1 MGISAE
7 AQQRLSNNIL
17 DITLPKGSEK
27 ISKQELRAI
36 VRPKNR
42 SPLNRERLVG
52 DHYKISQTLIQI
64 YAVNANTPKN
74 QIDENKKGFDEIYRN
89 NRPNYYKS
97 TVRSINNF
105 RVLVIQCED
114 KNADI
119 GYFILN
125 LINNANTSAASI
137 GIEYKQSDGEAAAK
151 AVEELLNNTKF
162 KK

>member
-1 MGISAE
+1 MGTSAE

-36 VRPKNR
+36 VGPKSR
-42 SPLNRERLVG
+42 SPFNRERFIG
-52 DHYKISQTLIQI
+52 DHYKIGRTLIQI
-64 YAVNANTPKN
+64 NAVNANTPKN
-74 QIDENKKGFDEIYRN
+74 QMDENKKGFDEIYSKD
-89 NRPNYYKS
+89 RPNYYKS

-119 GYFILN
+119 GYFIIN
-125 LINNANTSAASI
+125 LINNTNTSAASI
-137 GIEYKQSDGEAAAK
+137 GIEYKQGDGEAATK